1 MRVERP
7 PHTAAHRV
15 PLTSRRRLRRLR
27 VVSRR
32 IPPRASLR
40 RKDFTGCRVFPFGLL
55 FPTDCVQIAPGALS
69 APRGATDSRSLELHM
84 SYSWTEA
91 RTRQE
96 IIDKRLALAGW
107 NVDDPS
113 QIIQA
118 SFLSLVRHVLG
129 LEEILT
135 FTE

>member
-1 MRVERP
+1 
-7 PHTAAHRV
+7 
-15 PLTSRRRLRRLR
+15 
-27 VVSRR
+27 
-32 IPPRASLR
+32 
-40 RKDFTGCRVFPFGLL
+40 
-55 FPTDCVQIAPGALS
+55 
-69 APRGATDSRSLELHM
+69 M

-107 NVDDPS
+107 NVGDPS